1 MFRCGVKGKRHF
13 TCLALTREGEGF
25 NMTQRRS
32 SMKRKALLDYAI
44 TVCANFSV
52 IGLGILLLKDDAPW
66 QTGFL
71 AIFALG
77 MGTLLAWKKGGSE

>member
-1 MFRCGVKGKRHF
+1 MRV
-13 TCLALTREGEGF
+13 
-25 NMTQRRS
+25 
-32 SMKRKALLDYAI
+32 MKRKALLDYAI

-71 AIFALG
+71 AIFALV
-77 MGTLLAWKKGGSE
+77 MGTLLAWKKGGTE

>member
-1 MFRCGVKGKRHF
+1 
-13 TCLALTREGEGF
+13 
-25 NMTQRRS
+25 
-32 SMKRKALLDYAI
+32 MKRKALLDYAI

-66 QTGFL
+66 QTGFR

>member
-1 MFRCGVKGKRHF
+1 
-13 TCLALTREGEGF
+13 
-25 NMTQRRS
+25 
-32 SMKRKALLDYAI
+32 MKRKALLDYAI

-66 QTGFL
+66 QTGVL